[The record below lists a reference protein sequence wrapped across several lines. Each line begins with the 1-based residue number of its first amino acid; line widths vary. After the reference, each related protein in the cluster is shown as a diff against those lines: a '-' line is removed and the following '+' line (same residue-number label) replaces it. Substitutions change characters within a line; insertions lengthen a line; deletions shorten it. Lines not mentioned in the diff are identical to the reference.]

1 MEYCT
6 MKMKDLQLHGIA
18 WMNYRH
24 DVEQKK
30 PNTNDCTLYE
40 LFTQSSKTS
49 RINLLLVVK
58 L

>member
-1 MEYCT
+1 